1 MSPYENLNDSQWAE
15 KTNELVNNH
24 PLTPDL
30 IVNVVLEAW
39 DGIMKTK
46 IADELLIGRDIF
58 PSPQILGNYLHE
70 LIPVILQKRYP
81 DLWRKEYEKSDKDLV
96 YIPNPDFS
104 VEIKT
109 SSNANNIYGNRSY
122 GQENSANNS
131 GKSKDGYY
139 ITINFEK
146 LDSKNPDFRPEIQ
159 KIRFGWIDHSDWQP
173 QKSPTG
179 QQALL
184 SSSARDYK
192 LLMIY
197 QKKLQKM
204 ESHK

>member
-1 MSPYENLNDSQWAE
+1 MSPYENLDESQWAE
-15 KTNELVNNH
+15 KTRELVTKH

-30 IVNVVLEAW
+30 IVEVVLEAW
-39 DGIMKTK
+39 DGIMRTK

-81 DLWRKEYEKSDKDLV
+81 DVWRREYEKSDKDLV
-96 YIPNPDFS
+96 YIPNSDFS

-109 SSNANNIYGNRSY
+109 SSNPNNIYGNRSY

-146 LDSKNPDFRPEIQ
+146 LDSKKPEFKPEIQ
-159 KIRFGWIDHSDWQP
+159 KIRFGWVDHSDWQA

-179 QQALL
+179 QQASL
-184 SSSARDYK
+184 SPAARDYK

-197 QKKLQKM
+197 QKKLNEIK
-204 ESHK
+204 SKK

>member
-81 DLWRKEYEKSDKDLV
+81 DLWRKEYE
-96 YIPNPDFS
+96 
-104 VEIKT
+104 
-109 SSNANNIYGNRSY
+109 
-122 GQENSANNS
+122 
-131 GKSKDGYY
+131 
-139 ITINFEK
+139 
-146 LDSKNPDFRPEIQ
+146 
-159 KIRFGWIDHSDWQP
+159 
-173 QKSPTG
+173 
-179 QQALL
+179 
-184 SSSARDYK
+184 
-192 LLMIY
+192 
-197 QKKLQKM
+197 
-204 ESHK
+204 